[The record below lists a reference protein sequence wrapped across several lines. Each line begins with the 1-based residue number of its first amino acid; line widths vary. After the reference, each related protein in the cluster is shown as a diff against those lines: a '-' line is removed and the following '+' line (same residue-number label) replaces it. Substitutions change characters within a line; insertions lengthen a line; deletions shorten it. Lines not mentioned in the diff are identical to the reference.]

1 MPSPPSVSCLRR
13 DGFKAGLQNAG
24 ETCPGRW
31 DGAIVIQ
38 ALEFCFGLTLHP
50 IKISSDTPTKETCQ
64 RPTSLDPAPFT
75 PTLSPSAP
83 LFNHPYV
90 VHSMYLSGMPI
101 CMHVYIGMLHVC
113 VYIYIFICTLSLCL
127 SLSLSPLLSVVS
139 PIKQRQ
145 PKVLKPCGHGSQ
157 GRDQLSRGL
166 STAELLAKVASVS
179 ALALGQSRR
188 GIWPSET
195 TTSLE

>member
-1 MPSPPSVSCLRR
+1 MHSVS
-13 DGFKAGLQNAG
+13 
-24 ETCPGRW
+24 
-31 DGAIVIQ
+31 
-38 ALEFCFGLTLHP
+38 
-50 IKISSDTPTKETCQ
+50 
-64 RPTSLDPAPFT
+64 
-75 PTLSPSAP
+75 
-83 LFNHPYV
+83 
-90 VHSMYLSGMPI
+90 
-101 CMHVYIGMLHVC
+101 
-113 VYIYIFICTLSLCL
+113 L
-127 SLSLSPLLSVVS
+127 SLSLSPLLSVLS

-179 ALALGQSRR
+179 ALGQSRR